1 MWWKFIL
8 EFVFYAADVTNKIV
22 HRPSLTS
29 QKKQMITG
37 DMYIWYSIQIFPLL
51 NLNELESET
60 WKWHFYLKWGA
71 R

>member
-37 DMYIWYSIQIFPLL
+37 DMYIWYSIQIFPLSYG
-51 NLNELESET
+51 E
-60 WKWHFYLKWGA
+60 K
-71 R
+71 